1 MWSDLWSDLNAAN
14 PVRLLHVIYRPCTSY
29 VLTYTHMAA
38 GVLAVAALSLS
49 RAADECELPCPVPDA
64 LGARRPPRE
73 PVLPLPGHLPPKVEY
88 SAGGMVG
95 QVTQDTIPA

>member
-38 GVLAVAALSLS
+38 GVLAVAA
-49 RAADECELPCPVPDA
+49 AAK
-64 LGARRPPRE
+64 LGAGFLASVSSPSIGFIFIVGRPRTYAISRCDFGSR
-73 PVLPLPGHLPPKVEY
+73 VYLVRNG
-88 SAGGMVG
+88 S
-95 QVTQDTIPA
+95 